1 MELAGRNLRE
11 ALLRNSLTTL
21 GIAVGV
27 ASLVA
32 FLSLGIGLQ
41 TMAMSRLQ
49 NSGLFNRVYVTPRP
63 IGGSLT
69 GGGRGGRGRNQRSDD
84 AQTPGLPPQLQPPMK
99 PLTSTV
105 RKQLAQMANVI
116 SVFPELRFTAD

>member
-41 TMAMSRLQ
+41 TMAMTRLQ

-63 IGGSLT
+63 IGGSLRAADEEDAGEINEVMT
-69 GGGRGGRGRNQRSDD
+69 RKHRDYHRSC
-84 AQTPGLPPQLQPPMK
+84 
-99 PLTSTV
+99 S
-105 RKQLAQMANVI
+105 R
-116 SVFPELRFTAD
+116 R